1 MKEIGKGAL
10 SEVTK
15 SQEYDVSK
23 TKRGKYFKKERTVNY
38 LKYSKAAKILSKI
51 RTKEWSLD
59 LAKQI
64 FCINYTRLSLAEYVG
79 RKPDC
84 NDKK

>member
-15 SQEYDVSK
+15 SQQYDVSK

-38 LKYSKAAKILSKI
+38 LKYSKAAKILSKM
-51 RTKEWSLD
+51 RTKE
-59 LAKQI
+59 
-64 FCINYTRLSLAEYVG
+64 
-79 RKPDC
+79 
-84 NDKK
+84 